1 MVGQPLSIGGCFFFL
16 SPLLLSSLPSSVPPS
31 PLSILPS
38 FLSTLNFLHT
48 VKIFSKLSTLNLHYF
63 CNQNKHMWIK
73 KLKMACSWKKKSSLQ
88 YSRIKSYI
96 RKIGIRKQLCI
107 ICTLTNNTSWPLLL
121 RSLGG
126 KKKECS
132 YFFAGAFPRW
142 LCLI

>member
-107 ICTLTNNTSWPLLL
+107 KYALSPIILHDPCYWGAWGEKRRNVAIFLLEH
-121 RSLGG
+121 SLGG
-126 KKKECS
+126 S
-132 YFFAGAFPRW
+132 V
-142 LCLI
+142 